1 MNSREQTN
9 SAKITILLELYN
21 RDYIDSFHLHTMGDF
36 TFEKYEVF
44 KDIKNKN
51 DLFYFSF
58 LELVDLGLVTSKNS
72 VHKTLGVT
80 EPRLTGKAFELL
92 DNILLEHSF
101 QNFISNGIKKEG
113 KMKDIVVDKTIEN
126 VVEKAIGYILSSKES
141 LYNILVQT
149 LNNIPI

>member
-1 MNSREQTN
+1 MSSREKTN

-21 RDYIDSFHLHTMGDF
+21 RDYIDNFNLHTMGYF
-36 TFEKYEVF
+36 TFDKYEIF
-44 KDIKNKN
+44 KDIKNKQE
-51 DLFYFSF
+51 LFYFSF
-58 LELVDLGLVTSKNS
+58 LELKDLGLVSSKNPIN
-72 VHKTLGVT
+72 KYLGVV
-80 EPRLTGKAFELL
+80 EPILTGKAFELL
-92 DNILLEHSF
+92 DNIFLEHSF